1 MSIPGQS
8 WDPCL
13 PIPCRLDIGY
23 IWAHLCK
30 EEGPSLSGLQDGSL
44 SRSWPGVCFRLGLGV
59 PLVLQATHQRLRCS
73 LGAAPL
79 PCNPCPNPEC
89 SPWPPVPMGW
99 TQATLRKPPTGL
111 EPCPC
116 PGRNRVGVS
125 GGTRGA
131 AGRTGTG
138 RSRHAPCWAGAELPA
153 AAAPGVKR
161 SCPGMVQPPSWEMD

>member
-13 PIPCRLDIGY
+13 PIPSRLDIGY
-23 IWAHLCK
+23 IWAHLSK
-30 EEGPSLSGLQDGSL
+30 EKGPSLSGLQDGSL

-153 AAAPGVKR
+153 AATPGVKR